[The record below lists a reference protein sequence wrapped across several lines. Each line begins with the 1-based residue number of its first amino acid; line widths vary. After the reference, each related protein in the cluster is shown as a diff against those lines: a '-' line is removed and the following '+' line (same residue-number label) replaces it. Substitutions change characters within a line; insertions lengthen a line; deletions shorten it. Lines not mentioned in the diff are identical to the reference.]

1 MLVLNSQAV
10 DHSPPIS
17 PIILLLPLSQP
28 LHQLEDG
35 ALGWRRVSLGWPANE
50 VKVLHHTVTILRLRH
65 RWNYSGLYKNS
76 VIINCSYYNSKVK
89 DAV

>member
-1 MLVLNSQAV
+1 MLLFNSQAV

-17 PIILLLPLSQP
+17 SIILLLPLSQP

-35 ALGWRRVSLGWPANE
+35 ALAWRRVSLGWPANE

-76 VIINCSYYNSKVK
+76 VIINCS
-89 DAV
+89 D